1 VRAIATTGNVAKA
14 APLRLDWRPFQ
25 RDSASMVVDGRI
37 IAARVMSEEVG
48 SASRGEEPM
57 AKRKT
62 EEESLAQRKPDAPQ
76 LPKVEIDFETLVVGG
91 IAAVITKSPKKRRNP
106 RSNPAR

>member
-1 VRAIATTGNVAKA
+1 
-14 APLRLDWRPFQ
+14 
-25 RDSASMVVDGRI
+25 
-37 IAARVMSEEVG
+37 
-48 SASRGEEPM
+48 M

-76 LPKVEIDFETLVVGG
+76 LPKVEIDFETLVAGG

>member
-1 VRAIATTGNVAKA
+1 MENQTDGLTGLA
-14 APLRLDWRPFQ
+14 ASPKRLRLHII
-25 RDSASMVVDGRI
+25 DGRI

-48 SASRGEEPM
+48 FASRGEEPM

-76 LPKVEIDFETLVVGG
+76 LPKVEIDFETLVAAG
-91 IAAVITKSPKKRRNP
+91 IAAAIIRSPKKRRNP
-106 RSNPAR
+106 GPNPAR

>member
-1 VRAIATTGNVAKA
+1 
-14 APLRLDWRPFQ
+14 
-25 RDSASMVVDGRI
+25 
-37 IAARVMSEEVG
+37 MSDEVG

-62 EEESLAQRKPDAPQ
+62 EEDLLRKKKPDAPP
-76 LPKVEIDFETLVVGG
+76 LPKVEIDFETLVAGG

-106 RSNPAR
+106 RPNPA